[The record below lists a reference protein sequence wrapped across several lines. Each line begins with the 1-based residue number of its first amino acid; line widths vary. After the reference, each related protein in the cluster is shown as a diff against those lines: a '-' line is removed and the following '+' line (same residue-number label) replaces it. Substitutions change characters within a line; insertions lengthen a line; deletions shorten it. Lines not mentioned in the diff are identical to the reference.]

1 MTPAPVDSGSWKSA
15 PSGFAGTALMFF
27 LKSGCFRIER
37 TDSCFDLS
45 FKWVAAWATLQV
57 CLHAGRN
64 LLLCGPMARKL
75 KVSPDRKADEIS
87 RKSEEKVSPILA
99 GSTDCHFQPDKDR
112 CFVRI
117 EDLEDNE
124 RSFRN
129 IFEDA
134 AVGIYRTTPDGRLLM
149 VNPYLAQLHGYE
161 NPEDFLRSITNIA
174 TQLYVDPERRADFL
188 ALMEKDG
195 IVRNFEMQARTKDGS
210 IRYLS
215 LNAHAVRDE
224 NGNILWHD
232 GVLLDITEKKGTQEL
247 VVRQRDLA
255 LKLAQIDT
263 LEEGLTLILQTAIAM
278 SGMESGGIFLKNT
291 ETKGLDLVSSVGLTQ
306 EFQDK
311 VRHSSVGTF
320 LWSYAMEKRNLHI
333 RTNKDLTPMS
343 FEDGYR
349 IVSVMPMLAKDEVS
363 GCLVVGSKVLA
374 EIPERVLTALELLA
388 AGSGNTLARMQTR
401 QHLEAE
407 IMVRREAEK
416 ALEVERLNLEEANR
430 ALIEAN
436 TALKVLLKHREED
449 KKELEEKVLANVQ
462 QLVMPHIEKLK
473 RSSLDSLQ
481 QISVRFIESNL
492 HEILSAFF
500 RTMAAFNFTRR
511 ELEVATLVREGKT
524 TKEIATLLNVG
535 KDAVDLLR
543 YQVRKKIGLN
553 KTKTNLQSYLKSRK

>member
-1 MTPAPVDSGSWKSA
+1 
-15 PSGFAGTALMFF
+15 MFF
-27 LKSGCFRIER
+27 LKSGCFQIER

-99 GSTDCHFQPDKDR
+99 GSTDCHFQPGKDR

-134 AVGIYRTTPDGRLLM
+134 AVGIYRTTPDGRFLM

-333 RTNKDLTPMS
+333 RTSKDLTPMS

-401 QHLEAE
+401 QRLEAE

-524 TKEIATLLNVG
+524 TKEIATLLNAG